1 VAALIVGVSWQAG
14 PAAAPAAAQA
24 SPPTTKSLL
33 DGILSKLLP
42 TTTVKPPVVVTP
54 PPASPTAAKP
64 ATAPAASSATTTT
77 RPADAP
83 RVIPPEYLGIIN
95 SVRRSGPRSTAALF
109 DALRP
114 LLDLGISQQEA
125 AIAAMGHFPV
135 AGETSYTDDWLDPR
149 FTPAFHLHQGT
160 DLFAAR
166 GTPVRAPYDGVVRF
180 TEEGAGGKAAYL
192 TVPDGTYYYMAH
204 LDGFAR
210 KFSSGSAVKQG
221 DVVGYVGNTGN
232 AFDSSPHV
240 HFEIHP
246 RGGAAVNPKPVLDG
260 WLGEALAAL
269 PNLLASYNVDVPR
282 AVTAA
287 GILRRFEKASPGA
300 SSPSMAPLLWASA
313 VSAGGGSLRLAELQ
327 VARVA
332 GRIDWQR
339 RATDQ
344 QAQAD
349 ALREGRDLA
358 RALLRPL
365 TPPAMVPLLGGA
377 S

>member
-1 VAALIVGVSWQAG
+1 VGVAWQAG
-14 PAAAPAAAQA
+14 PSVAPAAAQA
-24 SPPTTKSLL
+24 APPTTKGLL

-54 PPASPTAAKP
+54 PAQAPAPSKPGAGPAASPT
-64 ATAPAASSATTTT
+64 TTTT
-77 RPADAP
+77 AP
-83 RVIPPEYLGIIN
+83 GGARVIPPEYLGIIN
-95 SVRRSGPRSTAALF
+95 SVRHTGPRSTAAIF
-109 DALRP
+109 EALRP
-114 LLDLGISQQEA
+114 LLDLGISQQDA

-135 AGETSYTDDWLDPR
+135 AGETSYSDDWLDPR
-149 FTPAFHLHQGT
+149 FTPVFHLHQGT

-166 GTPVRAPYDGVVRF
+166 GTPVRAPFDGVVRF
-180 TEEGAGGKAAYL
+180 ATEEGAGGNAAYL
-192 TVPDGTYYYMAH
+192 TVPGGTYYYMAH
-204 LDGFAR
+204 LDSFSK
-210 KFSSGSAVKQG
+210 KFSSGSQVKQG

-240 HFEIHP
+240 HFEVHP
-246 RGGAAVNPKPVLDG
+246 GGGAAVNPKPILDG
-260 WLGEALAAL
+260 WLSDAVAAI
-269 PNLLASYNVDVPR
+269 PALLASYNVDVPR
-282 AVTAA
+282 AVTAT
-287 GILRRFEKASPGA
+287 GILRRFEKSSPDGSA
-300 SSPSMAPLLWASA
+300 PSMAPLLWASA
-313 VSAGGGSLRLAELQ
+313 VSAGGGTLRLAELQ

-358 RALLRPL
+358 RAVLSPL
-365 TPPAMVPLLGGA
+365 TPRGIVPLLGGA